1 MENLKYMY
9 DSKGNFIDS
18 TPYGSD
24 EDIKL
29 QFQNCSY
36 ILESFL
42 GEKAI
47 IENDTIRAYT
57 RLDKI
62 NDGLESLQEGEYIK
76 DNEISYIEK
85 PSNFHIWD
93 NKTNKWNYDKQ
104 LEIKSLNEELANLE
118 STLSSKYDELDKA
131 ISRKL
136 KTLEKRLNAE
146 IGKLSVMID
155 EKYIKLEELDG

>member
-47 IENDTIRAYT
+47 IENETIRAYT
-57 RLDKI
+57 RIDKVMS
-62 NDGLESLQEGEYIK
+62 GEEELQDGEYIK
-76 DNEISYIEK
+76 NDEIIKIEK

-93 NKTNKWNYDKQ
+93 SKSTKWNYDKQ
-104 LEIKSLNEELANLE
+104 LEIKSLNEELADLE
-118 STLSSKYDELDKA
+118 GALLIKYDDLDKA
-131 ISRKL
+131 ITRKL
-136 KTLEKRLNAE
+136 KTLQKRLNTE
-146 IGKLSVMID
+146 IEELMVLKD
-155 EKYIKLEELDG
+155 KKYSKLEELEG

>member
-18 TPYGSD
+18 TPHGSD

-47 IENDTIRAYT
+47 IENETIRAYT
-57 RLDKI
+57 RLDSI
-62 NDGLESLQEGEYIK
+62 EEGLEELREGEYIK
-76 DNEISYIEK
+76 DNEIMYIEK

-93 NKTNKWNYDKQ
+93 SKSTKWNYDKQ

-118 STLSSKYDELDKA
+118 SSLLSKYDELDKA
-131 ISRKL
+131 VARKL

-146 IGKLSVMID
+146 IEELSVLID
-155 EKYIKLEELDG
+155 EKYLKLEELEG

>member
-42 GEKAI
+42 GEMAI
-47 IENDTIRAYT
+47 IENETIRAYT

-62 NDGLESLQEGEYIK
+62 LEGLETLQEGEYIK
-76 DNEISYIEK
+76 DNEIMYVQK
-85 PSNFHIWD
+85 PSNYHIWD
-93 NKTNKWNYDKQ
+93 SRVNMWNYDKE
-104 LEIKSLNEELANLE
+104 LELNALDGEIANLE

-155 EKYIKLEELDG
+155 EKYIKLEELEG

>member
-18 TPYGSD
+18 TPHGSD

-47 IENDTIRAYT
+47 IENETIRAYT

-62 NDGLESLQEGEYIK
+62 LEGLETLQEGEYIK
-76 DNEISYIEK
+76 DNEIMYVQK
-85 PSNFHIWD
+85 PSNFHVWN
-93 NKTNKWNYDKQ
+93 NKTNTWNYDKQ
-104 LEIKSLNEELANLE
+104 LEIKSLNEELADLE
-118 STLSSKYDELDKA
+118 GALLIKYDDLDKA
-131 ISRKL
+131 ITRKL
-136 KTLEKRLNAE
+136 KTLQKRLNTE
-146 IGKLSVMID
+146 IEELSVLID
-155 EKYIKLEELDG
+155 KKYSKLEELEG

>member
-85 PSNFHIWD
+85 ASNYHIWD
-93 NKTNKWNYDKQ
+93 SRVNMWNYDKES
-104 LEIKSLNEELANLE
+104 EINGLNEELANLE

-146 IGKLSVMID
+146 IEKLSVMID
-155 EKYIKLEELDG
+155 EKYIKLEELEG

>member
-155 EKYIKLEELDG
+155 EKYIKLEELG